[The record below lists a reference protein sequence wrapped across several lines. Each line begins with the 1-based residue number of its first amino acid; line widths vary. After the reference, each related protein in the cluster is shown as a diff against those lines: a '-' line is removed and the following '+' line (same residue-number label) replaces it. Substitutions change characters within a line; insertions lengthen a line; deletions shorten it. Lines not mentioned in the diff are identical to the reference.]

1 MGMGQTSSP
10 RETMAVGCALRYN
23 EFMSGVTQ
31 ILESNGERLE
41 ALCRNYDVRRLS
53 LFGSAVRVDFDPQSS
68 DLDFLVEFG
77 DPPEGMRLGT
87 QFFGFL
93 RELEQLFGRHIDL
106 LEESAIENSRL
117 RKSAQSSAVTVY
129 AA

>member
-1 MGMGQTSSP
+1 
-10 RETMAVGCALRYN
+10 
-23 EFMSGVTQ
+23 MSCVDD
-31 ILESNGERLE
+31 ILKLKGDFIDS
-41 ALCRNYDVRRLS
+41 LCRTYDVRRLS
-53 LFGSAVRVDFDPQSS
+53 LFGSAARDDYNPLVS

-77 DPPEGMRLGT
+77 EPPAGMRLGT

-93 RELEQLFGRHIDL
+93 EDLEALFGRHVDL

-117 RKSAQSSAVTVY
+117 RHSALTSAVNVY

>member
-1 MGMGQTSSP
+1 
-10 RETMAVGCALRYN
+10 MAVGCALRYN